1 MIAAEDLRTRR
12 PRRCLRVT
20 PTRGKTRA
28 LGGGFLSS
36 CAPTLLS
43 RACPQQGQHA
53 DEKAQYP
60 ALLTA
65 LSFDREQH
73 LLLQLLVSCSV
84 VLFARHSSHLLYVV
98 VGESAAVLQLLGGE
112 HQALL
117 AGRDP
122 CQNVEQKKK
131 RDEEEKQQ
139 RPRRVLGLVSLPRRD
154 RRNKTLAMVPHE
166 AATTNG
172 AT

>member
-43 RACPQQGQHA
+43 RACPQRGQHA

-65 LSFDREQH
+65 LSFRERH

-131 RDEEEKQQ
+131 NGTKKKSNNGPEEF
-139 RPRRVLGLVSLPRRD
+139 
-154 RRNKTLAMVPHE
+154 
-166 AATTNG
+166 
-172 AT
+172 